1 MARGRTAPSRVE
13 IQSALLTGK
22 SEIVPVNL
30 RLPNLHQKQNELISS
45 FEARIDP
52 DNPQVGLVYNPAYPN
67 FLNLPKAYPHL
78 RFAVGACGTKFGK
91 TYGCSIGLVRKAW
104 NNTDRDGTVLKYPG
118 LYWWVAPTY
127 AQSKMAYR
135 LTKTLLPKG
144 FYDEQKADLRLI
156 LKDPDGSDHAFIEF
170 KSAENDDNIRGFAVN
185 HFIFDEA
192 ARGVSY
198 ESFVSVLTTVTQ
210 TFGTGIIISTP
221 KGRNWFKDI
230 YDRGDKSLLMP
241 GEVDAFPEWMSV
253 RMPTWRNPFVKP
265 QAIADLRNN
274 LPSDVFEQEV
284 AARFM
289 KDGVGV
295 FRNVESCIKGVIIGP
310 DGMPLWENPIAGRR
324 YVLGVDLARKKDFT
338 VIIVMDTLRKHVV
351 YYDRFNQIAW
361 EIQKRRIIEV
371 AKRYNNA
378 LVCMDSTGLGDVI
391 EEDLRASGLPIE
403 GYTIHGTKPKQ
414 QLVDKLRVNIEFGR
428 ISYPEI
434 RTMIKELEAYE
445 YEVTTAGNVKYSAPS
460 GKHDDTVIALALA
473 NWVCDRLPFK
483 YSARQVRGV

>member
-1 MARGRTAPSRVE
+1 ME
-13 IQSALLTGK
+13 IQSALLTRK
-22 SEIVPVNL
+22 LEPVSVNL
-30 RLPNLHQKQNELISS
+30 RLPALHPKQNELISA
-45 FEARIDP
+45 FDARL
-52 DNPQVGLVYNPAYPN
+52 DNAVSGNLIYNPEYPN
-67 FLNLPKAYPHL
+67 FVNLPKAYPSL

-104 NNTDRDGTVLKYPG
+104 NNTDYIGNVLNYPG

-170 KSAENDDNIRGFAVN
+170 KSADNDDAIRGFAVN

-221 KGRNWFKDI
+221 KGRNWFYDI
-230 YDRGDKSLLMP
+230 YNRGDKSRLMA
-241 GEVDAFPEWMSV
+241 GEVDEFPEWLSV

-265 QAIADLRNN
+265 QAISDLRNN

-295 FRNVESCIKGVIIGP
+295 FRNVEGCVKVGLIDQYGNPI
-310 DGMPLWENPIAGRR
+310 WETPIAGRR

-338 VIIVMDTLRKHVV
+338 VIIVMDTVRKHVV
-351 YYDRFNQIAW
+351 YYDRFNAIAW
-361 EIQKRRIIEV
+361 ELQKRRITEI

-378 LVCMDSTGLGDVI
+378 LICMDSTGLGDVI

-403 GYTIHGTKPKQ
+403 GYLIHGSRPKQ
-414 QLVDKLRVNIEFGR
+414 QLIDKLRVNIEFTR
-428 ISYPEI
+428 ITYPEI
-434 RTMIKELEAYE
+434 RTLIRELEAYE
-445 YEVTTAGNVKYSAPS
+445 FDITSSGNVKYSAPS
-460 GKHDDTVIALALA
+460 GKHDDCCVALALA
-473 NWVCDRLPFK
+473 NWVCDRVPFK